1 MSIYNEVSRKS
12 GRILQSR
19 QHGEIRSRSCKK
31 WGGWNRHN
39 GIYLV
44 SDIQYT
50 RCICFSSGFYAEIH
64 IMFHTVRTVVFKHKA
79 AKYHNFSVKVVWEV
93 SLGLVKK
100 IRTTEVITCTFYDF
114 FWRKVLRNLKI
125 TRIQRVSKF
134 LSRKVKFSNTRQT
147 NKITGN
153 AMSAISNKEQAVQA
167 VDCDIQWIIPVQHTI
182 YPNYLL
188 Y

>member
-1 MSIYNEVSRKS
+1 M
-12 GRILQSR
+12 GRLEQTQR
-19 QHGEIRSRSCKK
+19 
-31 WGGWNRHN
+31 
-39 GIYLV
+39 
-44 SDIQYT
+44 DI
-50 RCICFSSGFYAEIH
+50 SGFWHTVYPLYLLQQRFLCGDH

-79 AKYHNFSVKVVWEV
+79 AKYHNFSVKLVWEV

-182 YPNYLL
+182 YPTYLL